1 MGTFHAPS
9 RKNAKIWG
17 LGAAAAL
24 LALVQFAT
32 LPAQPKILSVTN
44 NFAHGP
50 VFGALSLVLLAGL
63 RPHFVLRPWLAYVAA
78 LLLAVAAGVAIEF
91 LQVFSRRD
99 ASFAD
104 VLTNTL
110 GAGCCLSLAAY
121 FDRSIWHARTRAL
134 RRVLLIAGILQFF
147 VILVPVGQA
156 LLAYVSRMAR
166 FPTIMQFTSGLDMYF
181 IDLRD
186 CEGTIVEPTFNGPG
200 HGGNQ
205 ALRVLCYGD
214 DWPGIS
220 NIEPSP
226 DWRRYRR
233 LRIDVTN
240 PGESKLTLGLRIHDI
255 GGGQEYD
262 DRFNREFEIEA
273 GTRRVLDVKLA
284 DIASSPANRTLDLSR
299 IGGLVLFRASS
310 ATPHPAEFILTR
322 VWLE

>member
-24 LALVQFAT
+24 LALVQFAA
-32 LPAQPKILSVTN
+32 LPAQPKILSVIN

-63 RPHFVLRPWLAYVAA
+63 RPHFLLRPWLAYVAA
-78 LLLAVAAGVAIEF
+78 LLLAVAAGVAIEV
-91 LQVFSRRD
+91 LQIFSRRD
-99 ASFAD
+99 ASIAD
-104 VLTNTL
+104 VLTNAL
-110 GAGCCLSLAAY
+110 GAGSCLSLAAY
-121 FDRSIWHARTRAL
+121 FDRSIWHAR
-134 RRVLLIAGILQFF
+134 RRPRILLVAGILQIFI
-147 VILVPVGQA
+147 ILVPVGQA
-156 LLAYVSRMAR
+156 LLAYASRLER
-166 FPTIMQFTSGLDMYF
+166 FPTIMQFTSALDMYF

-186 CEGTIVEPTFNGPG
+186 CEGTIVEPSFNGPG

-214 DWPGIS
+214 DWPGIA

-240 PGESKLTLGLRIHDI
+240 SGKNELTLGLRIHDI

-299 IGGLVLFRASS
+299 IGGLVLFRVSS